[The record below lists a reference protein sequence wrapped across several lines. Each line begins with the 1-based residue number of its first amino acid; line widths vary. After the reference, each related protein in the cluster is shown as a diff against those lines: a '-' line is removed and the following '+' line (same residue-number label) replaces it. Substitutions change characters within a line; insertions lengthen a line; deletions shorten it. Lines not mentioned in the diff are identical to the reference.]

1 MNIPDIL
8 HFPESVH
15 GQTYQRPNERC
26 LNLSICLEIIKNQ
39 YRKSLSLLSIL
50 DLERRKMAGLHKEWD
65 IIRCLFLQSHAPLSS
80 LLCPV
85 RGRGLTHKFPSSA
98 VPLFHQLLLN

>member
-39 YRKSLSLLSIL
+39 YRKSLSLPSF
-50 DLERRKMAGLHKEWD
+50 RFRKKEDGWTPQ
-65 IIRCLFLQSHAPLSS
+65 RMGHNQMPLSTKS
-80 LLCPV
+80 CPSQFTAMPNSWQRTQV
-85 RGRGLTHKFPSSA
+85 
-98 VPLFHQLLLN
+98 